1 MSCLLN
7 CLFSVLWRLLS
18 RSALLKVI
26 SGFFSAAEISD
37 VKTCLLT
44 EFDSFLTERGAFTV
58 RPAQEAEL
66 EGIIGALELVDS
78 AKDITFVAMDL
89 NRLPGKGTGNANIC
103 NSYGVNETI
112 IYV

>member
-1 MSCLLN
+1 MFVDGIRQ
-7 CLFSVLWRLLS
+7 LFDRTWCFYS
-18 RSALLKVI
+18 
-26 SGFFSAAEISD
+26 
-37 VKTCLLT
+37 T
-44 EFDSFLTERGAFTV
+44 
-58 RPAQEAEL
+58 AEL